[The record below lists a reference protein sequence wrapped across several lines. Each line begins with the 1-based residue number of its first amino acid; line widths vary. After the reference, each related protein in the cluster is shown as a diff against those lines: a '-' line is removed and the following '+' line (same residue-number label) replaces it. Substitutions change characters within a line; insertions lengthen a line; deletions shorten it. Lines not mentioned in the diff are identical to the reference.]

1 MNVVAQLHM
10 QIVKLVQRNSI
21 YDRTRATMLAGQMG
35 VIGFNTKIEWNEDKV
50 SIVTRPINKHEPTY
64 ITYL

>member
-21 YDRTRATMLAGQMG
+21 YDRTRASMLAGQMG
-35 VIGFNTKIEWNEDKV
+35 VIDFNTKIEWNEDKV
-50 SIVTRPINKHEPTY
+50 SIVTRPINKHEPAY